1 VFFNSHIINSDRL
14 AIKVTLLGDMT
25 FFIVKLTYKAVKM
38 KVSSYNLNTCSIWEC
53 SLLTEKD
60 EELLSIL
67 RLNAR
72 ASVSDIARATGVS
85 RTAIQNRLNK
95 LENNNVIKA
104 YSVVL
109 DSAYTSGLISSNVSL
124 KVKPNLRQTICIAL
138 RKVHQISHIHSISG
152 EYDLLVTI
160 QASTLEKL
168 SEVLNM
174 VCSTE
179 GVERTNS
186 AIILDTIFER

>member
-1 VFFNSHIINSDRL
+1 
-14 AIKVTLLGDMT
+14 M
-25 FFIVKLTYKAVKM
+25 
-38 KVSSYNLNTCSIWEC
+38 
-53 SLLTEKD
+53 LTEKD

-72 ASVSDIARATGVS
+72 ASISDIARATGVS

-95 LENNNVIKA
+95 LENNKVIKA

-109 DSAYTSGLISSNVSL
+109 GNAYSNDLISANVSL
-124 KVKPNLRQTICIAL
+124 KVKPNLRKTICIAL
-138 RKVHQISHIHSISG
+138 RKVHQISQIHSISG

-160 QASTLEKL
+160 QASTLKKL
-168 SEVLNM
+168 SDVLNM

>member
-1 VFFNSHIINSDRL
+1 MSELTMHFVVSFFKGITINKKCALNMNHSGVLKRASSSVMGIINIL
-14 AIKVTLLGDMT
+14 
-25 FFIVKLTYKAVKM
+25 
-38 KVSSYNLNTCSIWEC
+38 EC

-95 LENNNVIKA
+95 LENNNVIKG

-124 KVKPNLRQTICIAL
+124 KVKPNLRKTICIAL
-138 RKVHQISHIHSISG
+138 RKVNQISHIHSISG

-160 QASTLEKL
+160 QANTLEKL

>member
-1 VFFNSHIINSDRL
+1 MIIVF
-14 AIKVTLLGDMT
+14 
-25 FFIVKLTYKAVKM
+25 KM
-38 KVSSYNLNTCSIWEC
+38 ESGV
-53 SLLTEKD
+53 LTEKD

-95 LENNNVIKA
+95 LENNNVIKG

-109 DSAYTSGLISSNVSL
+109 DSAYSSGLISANVSL
-124 KVKPNLRQTICIAL
+124 KVKPNLRKTICIAL
-138 RKVHQISHIHSISG
+138 RKVNQISNIHSISG
-152 EYDLLVTI
+152 EYDLLVSI

>member
-1 VFFNSHIINSDRL
+1 MNVVS
-14 AIKVTLLGDMT
+14 
-25 FFIVKLTYKAVKM
+25 KM
-38 KVSSYNLNTCSIWEC
+38 EC

-95 LENNNVIKA
+95 LENNKVIKG

-109 DSAYTSGLISSNVSL
+109 NSAYTSGLISANVSL
-124 KVKPNLRQTICIAL
+124 KVKPNLRKTICIAL
-138 RKVHQISHIHSISG
+138 RKVHQITHIHSISG

-160 QASTLEKL
+160 QTSTLEKL
-168 SEVLNM
+168 SDVLNT

>member
-1 VFFNSHIINSDRL
+1 
-14 AIKVTLLGDMT
+14 M
-25 FFIVKLTYKAVKM
+25 
-38 KVSSYNLNTCSIWEC
+38 
-53 SLLTEKD
+53 LTEKD

-67 RLNAR
+67 RCNAR
-72 ASVSDIARATGVS
+72 ASISDIARATGVS

-109 DSAYTSGLISSNVSL
+109 GNDYTSQLVSANVSL

-138 RKVHQISHIHSISG
+138 RKIHQISHIYSISG

-160 QASTLEKL
+160 QAQTLEKL
-168 SEVLNM
+168 SAILNI
-174 VCSTE
+174 VCSLE
-179 GVERTNS
+179 GIERTNS
-186 AIILDTIFER
+186 SIMLDTIFER

>member
-1 VFFNSHIINSDRL
+1 MSSRHYIMAL
-14 AIKVTLLGDMT
+14 ASNKERT
-25 FFIVKLTYKAVKM
+25 
-38 KVSSYNLNTCSIWEC
+38 
-53 SLLTEKD
+53 LLTEKD

-72 ASVSDIARATGVS
+72 ASISDIARATGVS
-85 RTAIQNRLNK
+85 RTAIQNRLTK

-109 DSAYTSGLISSNVSL
+109 GSDYTNQLVSANVSL
-124 KVKPNLRQTICIAL
+124 KVKPNLRKTICIAL
-138 RKVHQISHIHSISG
+138 RKLHQISHIYSISG

-160 QASTLEKL
+160 QANALEKL
-168 SEVLNM
+168 SEVLNI
-174 VCSTE
+174 VCSLE

-186 AIILDTIFER
+186 SIILDTIFER